1 MIDSGA
7 YHAGGTSFDPVGW
20 PGNDEGMLMGCALAI
35 AFKPTAG
42 DTRPED
48 FTVMSINPTCVR
60 QRQTAFEIPANLPA
74 CPEGGCTCAW
84 FWQGKNSNDEMYMT
98 GFRCDVE
105 GGAVTSDYPVPVP
118 PTKDSPKTGATQPVY
133 WANQGSNL
141 DFTPNFETK
150 PMYNEAWGWTSGAQT
165 GAFGAAGATPV
176 ALAEPSDDAATSAVR
191 PSQSVTPPEET
202 PEQPVQDPVEPEETP
217 EQPVQ
222 DPVEPEE
229 EPEVPADLPAP
240 AGVTTSNNAPQ
251 PQNTWGGKNNA
262 GDQTRTT
269 RSHRW
274 GRPTQWGPAG
284 AAATPAE
291 TPEWNNYAAVDPS
304 QTIAAEAAA
313 ASQTDEEVPGVSCP
327 GRKRSHVRRSR
338 RRSAPHH

>member
-7 YHAGGTSFDPVGW
+7 YHAGGTSFNPVGW
-20 PGNDEGMLMGCALAI
+20 EGNDESMLMGCALAI

-60 QRQTAFEIPANLPA
+60 QRETAFEIPANLPA

-84 FWQGKNSNDEMYMT
+84 FWQGKNSLDEMYMT
-98 GFRCDVE
+98 GFRCDVK
-105 GGAVTSDYPVPVP
+105 GGAVTSDYPVPAP
-118 PTKDSPKTGATQPVY
+118 PTKDSPKTGPTQPVY

-150 PMYNEAWGWTSGAQT
+150 PMYNEAWGWTPGAQT
-165 GAFGAAGATPV
+165 GAFGAGGATPV
-176 ALAEPSDDAATSAVR
+176 TPAEPSDGAAASAVR
-191 PSQSVTPPEET
+191 LSQSVTPPVDT
-202 PEQPVQDPVEPEETP
+202 PEQPVQPADDPADEA
-217 EQPVQ
+217 
-222 DPVEPEE
+222 
-229 EPEVPADLPAP
+229 EVPAVVPAP
-240 AGVTTSNNAPQ
+240 AEITTANNAPR
-251 PQNTWGGKNNA
+251 PQNTGG
-262 GDQTRTT
+262 GQTRTT

-284 AAATPAE
+284 AAATPVE
-291 TPEWNNYAAVDPS
+291 TPEWNNYAAIDPS
-304 QTIAAEAAA
+304 QTIAAKGAAE
-313 ASQTDEEVPGVSCP
+313 SQTDEVVPGDSCP
-327 GRKRSHVRRSR
+327 GRKRSHARRSR